1 MLYSKPAL
9 KIRNIVNKL
18 CFTLFCHLASPLQR
32 KTLWACY
39 IVRRGLKRTI
49 FLDICHSGTG
59 VSPANIHFWHSIF
72 LHCTIY
78 KYYWIAKT
86 YFAQKT
92 ALGVLAIC
100 CRDAGI
106 KSPPLWIMRKPN
118 RSLRICHTILD
129 SLNMTDLRQIVT
141 FEGDWRKT
149 NKVNQAGLTV
159 SDGSFRCGG
168 FVMQYRVDISTS
180 DHFWTH
186 SLSFLCQV
194 RQGTFSPTS

>member
-1 MLYSKPAL
+1 MGLGVWGNWKWDL
-9 KIRNIVNKL
+9 DG
-18 CFTLFCHLASPLQR
+18 CH
-32 KTLWACY
+32 
-39 IVRRGLKRTI
+39 
-49 FLDICHSGTG
+49 HSGTTTRKDRATQPMDHG
-59 VSPANIHFWHSIF
+59 RLRWAIVLWNSIF

-86 YFAQKT
+86 YF